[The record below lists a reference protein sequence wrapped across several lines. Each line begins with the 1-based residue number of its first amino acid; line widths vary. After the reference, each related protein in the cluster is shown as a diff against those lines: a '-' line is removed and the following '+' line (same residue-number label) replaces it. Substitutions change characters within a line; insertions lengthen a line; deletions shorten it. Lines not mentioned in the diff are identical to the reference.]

1 MEFLLW
7 YSEETSLWIFVLRE
21 DATNWRFAY
30 TLVSPL
36 FHFHFSRNFTTIL
49 QLRSYHTHL
58 HYQLIKAGSN
68 QKEKRYNIRFVMCD
82 PIRIAAVVCSLLG
95 CHGRLAKEDLVVH
108 STKNCEES
116 AAQLIS

>member
-1 MEFLLW
+1 MVQCGDF
-7 YSEETSLWIFVLRE
+7 
-21 DATNWRFAY
+21 
-30 TLVSPL
+30 TLDTGPL
-36 FHFHFSRNFTTIL
+36 GGCNRCNKLEVCVHFSITTLLLSLQLEIL
-49 QLRSYHTHL
+49 QLRSNHMHL

-68 QKEKRYNIRFVMCD
+68 QKERRYNIRFVMCD

-95 CHGRLAKEDLVVH
+95 CHGRLVEEDLVVH